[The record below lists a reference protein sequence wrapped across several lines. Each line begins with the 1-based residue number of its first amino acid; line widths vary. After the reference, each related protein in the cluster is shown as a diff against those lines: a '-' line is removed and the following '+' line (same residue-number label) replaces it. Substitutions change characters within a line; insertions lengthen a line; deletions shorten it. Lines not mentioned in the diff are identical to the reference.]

1 MLAAV
6 LHKSPGAL
14 SLEEVLIDEPMP
26 HEVLIRT
33 AATGLC
39 HSDLHFME
47 WATPGWS
54 PTVLGHEGAGVVEAV
69 GSAVAYVKPGD
80 HVITC
85 LAGFCGECEFC
96 LTGRPNLCA
105 NAKEQCHRGPNDP
118 PRLRLADGSP
128 VVQFAGLSA
137 FAEKMLVHEHM
148 VVKIDDD
155 IPLDRAA
162 LVGCAVPTG
171 VGAAL
176 REARVRP
183 GATVAVIGCG
193 GVGLN
198 VVQGAVIAGARRVI
212 AIDINDGKL
221 KTARLFGATDVIN
234 NSAGDALDQVNRLLP
249 GEGGVDYSFEALGLE
264 QTFELAFSLLRSG
277 GTATMLGVSFDTFKI
292 PIHDLLSRSR
302 SIKGC
307 VMGGVQFRQ
316 DLPYFLD
323 LYKAG
328 RLKLDELISNRISLE
343 DINEGYAAIAHGA
356 IARSV
361 VVFDY

>member
-6 LHKSPGAL
+6 LHTSPGSL
-14 SLEEVLIDEPMP
+14 SLEEVLIDEPMS

-33 AATGLC
+33 AAAGLC
-39 HSDLHFME
+39 HSDSHFME
-47 WATPGWS
+47 WSSPGWR

-85 LAGFCGECEFC
+85 LAAFCGECEYC

-105 NAKEQCHRGPNDP
+105 NAKERCRRGANDP

-128 VVQFAGLSA
+128 LVQFAGLAA
-137 FAEKMLVHEHM
+137 FAEKMLVHEHV

-171 VGAAL
+171 AGAAL
-176 REARVRP
+176 REAQVRP

-193 GVGLN
+193 GIGLN
-198 VVQGAVIAGARRVI
+198 VIQGAVIAGARRTI

-221 KTARLFGATDVIN
+221 ETARVFGATDVIN

-249 GEGGVDYSFEALGLE
+249 SDGGVDYSFEALGLK
-264 QTFELAFSLLRSG
+264 QTFELAFSLLRTG
-277 GTATMLGVSFDTFKI
+277 GTATMLGVSFDTFEI

-307 VMGGVQFRQ
+307 IMGGVQFRQ
-316 DLPYFLD
+316 DLPYFLE

-328 RLKLDELISNRISLE
+328 RLKLDELISSRISLK
-343 DINEGYAAIAHGA
+343 DINEGYAAISHGA

-361 VVFDY
+361 VVFD